1 MHRKVRQYLKKSL
14 CGILSAAMLLTSLS
28 VPDNTVQAAEVSAVE
43 ETEMP
48 EESAGADEIV
58 ESGES
63 KASEEAV
70 EPDVMNPSEE
80 MEAAQSNEMT
90 ETSVT
95 ETIDLKEEEETSI
108 ESVESETLEMSS
120 TMDEKSIEEDTSL
133 SNGSKPEET
142 EDFDSE
148 VLNEADE
155 TGNYIIKGDFENE
168 TEAWTIENITSRDN
182 SADGQNIGS
191 NSSKCMYIWS
201 ENGTNISMS
210 QSITLG
216 EGIYKASIE
225 AGGNY

>member
-1 MHRKVRQYLKKSL
+1 MS
-14 CGILSAAMLLTSLS
+14 
-28 VPDNTVQAAEVSAVE
+28 
-43 ETEMP
+43 

-63 KASEEAV
+63 KVSEEAV

-108 ESVESETLEMSS
+108 ESVESETLEMTS

-148 VLNEADE
+148 VLNEADK
-155 TGNYIIKGDFENE
+155 TGNYIINGDFENE

-225 AGGNY
+225 AGGSYQAEAFSLIVKRMMEV